1 MQVLPIPMLPE
12 ELTSSIQQAGCQ
24 EQFVPP
30 WATRGR
36 AESEWTSD
44 LISLGQMNALVR
56 DTAGLRPVMQSFLS
70 ERANRA
76 AIPLHGLP
84 VPNPNGTNVPHVQ
97 SPALCQRSSE
107 SCLRPF
113 PLSKLSRLSSG
124 SAAPPTELGHV
135 PACGEHLHP
144 ITHSSAACR
153 HHS

>member
-1 MQVLPIPMLPE
+1 MQVLPIPVLPE

-56 DTAGLRPVMQSFLS
+56 DTAGPRPAMQSFLS

-76 AIPLHGLP
+76 AIPLRGLP

-97 SPALCQRSSE
+97 SPALCQ
-107 SCLRPF
+107 
-113 PLSKLSRLSSG
+113 
-124 SAAPPTELGHV
+124 
-135 PACGEHLHP
+135 
-144 ITHSSAACR
+144 
-153 HHS
+153 